1 MLGIQE
7 IFSQT
12 TQSLVVRKRL
22 YVIMVRRKLVREGFV
37 EEPELSHK
45 EFMEVNHVNRMTKSR
60 PPLGKTRMNL
70 QRLRT
75 ACCIIEH

>member
-1 MLGIQE
+1 MLGMQKL
-7 IFSQT
+7 FSQT
-12 TQSLVVRKRL
+12 TQSLVIRKRF

-45 EFMEVNHVNRMTKSR
+45 EFMKVNHVNRMTKNR

-75 ACCIIEH
+75 ACCVIEN